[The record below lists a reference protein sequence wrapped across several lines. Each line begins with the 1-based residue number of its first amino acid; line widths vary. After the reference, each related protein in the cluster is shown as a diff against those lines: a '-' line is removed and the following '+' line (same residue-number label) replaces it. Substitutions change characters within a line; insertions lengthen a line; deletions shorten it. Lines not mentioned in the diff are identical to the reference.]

1 MNKAE
6 PSGWTLDE
14 LAARAALAL
23 ASGSEQPSGRV
34 REVPDLRSIRYYT
47 TLGLLDRPAAFR
59 GRTALYGKRH
69 LAQLV
74 AIKRLQAQGQP
85 LAQVQRTLSA
95 MDEHELLH
103 LAALSHDAQAETLH
117 TPHVDADH
125 APAPVRAKE
134 FWTARPSEIAPPL
147 PSLKEEPG
155 LQSVALDAKALLVLT
170 GERSLDPSDLEA
182 IRVAAAPLVKL
193 LKKRGLLGPHNP
205 EEA

>member
-1 MNKAE
+1 MNDAA
-6 PSGWTLDE
+6 PTGWTLDE

-23 ASGSEQPSGRV
+23 ASGAEQPSGRV

-59 GRTALYGKRH
+59 GRTALYGTRH

-85 LAQVQRTLSA
+85 LAQVQRTLAS
-95 MDEHELLH
+95 MDERELLH
-103 LAALSHDAQAETLH
+103 LAALPHDAKAETLH
-117 TPHVDADH
+117 APHPDAEP
-125 APAPVRAKE
+125 APARAKD
-134 FWTARPSEIAPPL
+134 FWTARPSEIAPAA

-155 LQSVALDAKALLVLT
+155 LQAVALDAKALLVLT
-170 GERSLDPSDLEA
+170 GEKSLDPTDLEA
-182 IRVAAAPLVKL
+182 IRAAAAPLVKL